1 MNFRR
6 LGILIVKER
15 KQLLRDRSSVIMGIL
30 LPVFLLSM
38 LLRHSL
44 RSWIPLLQAPPC
56 RSLLLISSIRLKKAK
71 K

>member
-30 LPVFLLSM
+30 LPVFLL
-38 LLRHSL
+38 L
-44 RSWIPLLQAPPC
+44 P
-56 RSLLLISSIRLKKAK
+56 
-71 K
+71 

>member
-30 LPVFLLSM
+30 LPVFLLLLFGYGLSLDIRSSVRNSSPVSGHPSISM
-38 LLRHSL
+38 
-44 RSWIPLLQAPPC
+44 
-56 RSLLLISSIRLKKAK
+56 
-71 K
+71 

>member
-30 LPVFLLSM
+30 LPVFLL
-38 LLRHSL
+38 LVKQ
-44 RSWIPLLQAPPC
+44 LQDAGV
-56 RSLLLISSIRLKKAK
+56 IRLWK
-71 K
+71 

>member
-30 LPVFLLSM
+30 LPVFLLPYR
-38 LLRHSL
+38 LLCY
-44 RSWIPLLQAPPC
+44 P
-56 RSLLLISSIRLKKAK
+56 
-71 K
+71 